1 MCHLTHK
8 KENAMIHPTAQRKK
22 TVMVADDN
30 EGILNVTKIIL
41 ERGGYIAIT
50 TQDGS
55 NVRNLKEPLPD
66 LLLLDIMLSGTN
78 GSELCR
84 ALKENKKTKGL
95 PVLMF
100 SANNDIKK
108 ISKSCGANGYVA
120 KPFDMDHLLELVEL
134 HTTQPLKKK
143 ALI

>member
-1 MCHLTHK
+1 MFQLTNK
-8 KENAMIHPTAQRKK
+8 KANVMIHKEVPKKK

-30 EGILNVTKIIL
+30 EGILTVTKIVL
-41 ERGGYIAIT
+41 ERGGYEAIT
-50 TQDGS
+50 TQDG
-55 NVRNLKEPLPD
+55 NTVRNLKEPLPD
-66 LLLLDIMLSGTN
+66 LLLLDIMLSGSD

-84 ALKENKKTKGL
+84 VLKDNKKTRDL
-95 PVLMF
+95 PVLIF

-108 ISKSCGANGYVA
+108 ISKSCGANGYLA
-120 KPFDMDHLLELVEL
+120 KPFDIEHMLELVEL